1 MSQNNILKSK
11 TSQNNLHFKIMNKLV
26 TSCHIIKI
34 VVTNYSYKLNVK
46 IMVDDYDFKTL
57 VINHGFNFKFKIII
71 TNYDFKFLKMFKTV
85 FSNYVLCD
93 VAKKTLDL
101 GFRYYF

>member
-26 TSCHIIKI
+26 TSCHITKI

-57 VINHGFNFKFKIII
+57 VINYGMQEIQFRCGYLLDI
-71 TNYDFKFLKMFKTV
+71 TWAY
-85 FSNYVLCD
+85 
-93 VAKKTLDL
+93 
-101 GFRYYF
+101 